1 MFISLWQTVKHSGYP
16 LHSSLKDLGVS
27 EYPYSINYVIRRR
40 MQIDSFMELPEDKR
54 PPKAIWDKPNELNEW
69 FDRIKSGAQTEFSIP
84 LDDIEG

>member
-1 MFISLWQTVKHSGYP
+1 
-16 LHSSLKDLGVS
+16 
-27 EYPYSINYVIRRR
+27 